1 MKTISQLTDGARD
14 VETIVQITEWEK
26 RTFTKDGE
34 ERHLWSGQIA
44 DPSGRCRMSAWQ
56 QLPIESNDL
65 PVTVKLTGVRVRA
78 WQGIPDITVDKAEQV
93 ELLSSAPWGSEID
106 LDNHVVDV
114 ELSDVVNS
122 ASRVGITTSGTVVS
136 VREDSGI
143 IMRCVTCRRVT
154 RDGECSSPNCVG
166 KVESQQDVRLR
177 LVIDNGDVTAS
188 VLINKDASLGLMNTT
203 ESKMAKAIENEGQM
217 EYVQSIRDYILG
229 RELVVNG
236 RTIVDDQGA
245 MILADKAE
253 ISATDAAMLATEVRA
268 QWGVN

>member
-1 MKTISQLTDGARD
+1 M
-14 VETIVQITEWEK
+14 
-26 RTFTKDGE
+26 
-34 ERHLWSGQIA
+34 
-44 DPSGRCRMSAWQ
+44 
-56 QLPIESNDL
+56 
-65 PVTVKLTGVRVRA
+65 
-78 WQGIPDITVDKAEQV
+78 
-93 ELLSSAPWGSEID
+93 
-106 LDNHVVDV
+106 
-114 ELSDVVNS
+114 VNS

-203 ESKMAKAIENEGQM
+203 ENKMAKAIENEGQM

-236 RTIVDDQGA
+236 RTIVDEQGA